1 MVRTSSR
8 GRRSRA
14 FTVFLSVTAVFVV
27 VVLVGGGLAIWTVQR
42 SFPQLSGELTVPG
55 LDGVVTVQRDDAGIP
70 TIEADNAHDLFLA
83 QGFVHA
89 QDRFWEMDFRRH
101 VTSGRLAELFGESQ
115 VGTDTFVRTL
125 GWRAVAEAEVQLLD
139 EQTLG
144 WYQAYADGVNA
155 YLGQRSGADL
165 SLEYAVLG
173 LQIPG
178 YEPEKWTPADSV
190 AWLKAMAWDLRSN
203 LEDEIDRAL
212 LATDLTPEQV
222 AQLYPPYPY
231 TVNPTILQSDV
242 AVPAPASVGS
252 ATPLEPV
259 SDATVESLVALKDIL
274 RKMPV
279 LLGRAGPDI
288 GSNSWVVSGALTAS
302 GKPLLAND
310 PHLGPAMPSVWYQM
324 GLRCSTVSEECPFAV
339 AGFSFSGMPGI
350 IIGHNERVAWG
361 FTNLGPDVADLFL
374 EKVTGDTVEVDGVA
388 TPLTIRDETVK
399 VAGGADVPI
408 RIRWS
413 SHGPLVTGI
422 SDDFGDIA
430 ADYPATADLPEGSY
444 ELSLQWTA
452 LTPGRTPGA
461 IFAVNRATD
470 WESFRAGARLFDV
483 PSQNLVYA
491 DIDGNIGYQAPGL
504 IPIRQSG
511 DGTHPQPGWF
521 ASTAWAG
528 YVDFDS
534 LPSLYNPPSGYIVT
548 ANNAVASES
557 STPLLTRDWDAGYR
571 ASRIVE
577 LVELVSASGDGF
589 TAEDMSA
596 IQADNANAFAK
607 RIAPFIADL
616 APSGNA
622 RLGKQFLDGWDFH
635 DDADSA
641 QAAYFNIFWRNLLE
655 GTFAPKLPDEIPP
668 AGGSQWFQVVGTLL
682 DEPDSEWWAGPDD
695 NIVTRDDAIM
705 LALSRAWTEAQD
717 LMGNDPEEWS
727 WGELHTLTVRNASF
741 GESGIAPIEMLF
753 NRGPYELAGGSSV
766 VNAVGWYAPEGYVV
780 DWVPSMRQ
788 VVDLADLDSS
798 TWINLT
804 GASGHA
810 FHANYIDQTPLWQR
824 HETRA
829 WPFTPDAVTE
839 ATRDTLTLVP

>member
-1 MVRTSSR
+1 MVRTSRR

-14 FTVFLSVTAVFVV
+14 FTVFLSITAVFVV
-27 VVLVGGGLAIWTVQR
+27 VVLVGGGLGIWTVQR
-42 SFPQLSGELTVPG
+42 SFPQLSGTLTVPG
-55 LDGVVTVQRDDAGIP
+55 LDGDVTVERDDAGIP
-70 TIEADNAHDLFLA
+70 TIEADNAHDLFQA

-101 VTSGRLAELFGESQ
+101 VTSGRLAELFGASQ

-125 GWRAVAEAEVQLLD
+125 GWRVVAEEEVKLLD
-139 EQTLG
+139 AETLG

-155 YLGQRSGADL
+155 YLAQRSGADL
-165 SLEYAVLG
+165 SLEYAVLV
-173 LQIPG
+173 LQNPG

-212 LATDLTPEQV
+212 LATELTPEQV
-222 AQLYPPYPY
+222 AQIYPPYPFAD
-231 TVNPTILQSDV
+231 NPTILPSS
-242 AVPAPASVGS
+242 APAPASVGS
-252 ATPLEPV
+252 AIPMAPATDGTADSLLE
-259 SDATVESLVALKDIL
+259 LRDIL
-274 RKMPV
+274 KRMPE

-288 GSNSWVVSGALTAS
+288 GSNSWVVSGQHTAS

-310 PHLGPAMPSVWYQM
+310 PHLGPALPSVWYQM
-324 GLRCSTVSEECPFAV
+324 GLRCSTVSAECPFSV

-350 IIGHNERVAWG
+350 IIGHNDRVAWG
-361 FTNLGPDVADLFL
+361 FTNLGPDVADLYL
-374 EKVTGDTVEVDGVA
+374 EKVSGDLVELDGVTA
-388 TPLTIRDETVK
+388 PLTIREEIVK
-399 VAGGADVPI
+399 VAGGDDVPI
-408 RIRWS
+408 RIRS
-413 SHGPLVTGI
+413 TSHGPLVTGI
-422 SDDFGDIA
+422 SGEFGDIA
-430 ADYPATADLPEGSY
+430 ADYPATADLPEGRY

-461 IFAVNRATD
+461 IFAVNKATD

-511 DGTHPQPGWF
+511 DGTLPQPGWF

-557 STPLLTRDWDAGYR
+557 AAPLLTRDWDAGYR
-571 ASRIVE
+571 ASRIVDLIE
-577 LVELVSASGDGF
+577 QSIASGGGF
-589 TAEDMSA
+589 TTDDMSA
-596 IQADNANAFAK
+596 IQADNANSFAE
-607 RIAPFIADL
+607 RIAPYIAAL

-622 RLGKQFLDGWDFH
+622 RLGKQLLDGWDFH

-641 QAAYFNIFWRNLLE
+641 QSAYFNIFWRNLLE
-655 GTFAPKLPDEIPP
+655 TTFAPKLPDAIPP
-668 AGGSQWFQVVGTLL
+668 AGGSQWFQVVGALL
-682 DEPDSEWWAGPDD
+682 DEPDSEWWAGQDD
-695 NIVTRDDAIM
+695 IVVSRDDALT
-705 LALSRAWTEAQD
+705 LALSKAWTEAEQ
-717 LMGNDPEEWS
+717 LMGPDQEDWT
-727 WGELHTLTVRNASF
+727 WGELHTLTIRNESF
-741 GESGIAPIEMLF
+741 GESGVAPIEMLF

-804 GASGHA
+804 GTSGHA
-810 FHANYIDQTPLWQR
+810 FHANYVDQTPLWQKQ
-824 HETRA
+824 ETRT
-829 WPFTPDAVTE
+829 WPFSPDAVTQ